1 MQPSALDDIAPII
14 GYTATRRL
22 VAWFPGR
29 ELHVPAKVDEAHPLV
44 LVIGYP
50 AFCRLVAEFPGT
62 RLYVPTEEHERRVFR
77 ERQIA
82 ELVAAG
88 VLATAQIAAAVGL
101 TERRVQQIL
110 RGLRSTG
117 LLKFAEGYKPMRVH
131 RRGRA
136 VQTLDDPK

>member
-1 MQPSALDDIAPII
+1 MQPSALDDIAPVI

-29 ELHVPAKVDEAHPLV
+29 ELHIPAKVDDAHPLV
-44 LVIGYP
+44 LVIGLP
-50 AFCRLVAEFPGT
+50 AFSRLVREFPGT

-82 ELVAAG
+82 ELVASG
-88 VLATAQIAAAVGL
+88 VLATSQIASVLGL

-110 RGLRSTG
+110 RSLRSTG
-117 LLKFAEGYKPMRVH
+117 LLKFAEGYKPLRVH
-131 RRGRA
+131 RQGRA
-136 VQTLDDPK
+136 VKTMADPK